1 MTGRPQNARSSA
13 FDPQVNDLLSR
24 MAMPRYA
31 RGHVSPVFLY
41 SVTIPMGILCSDMCD
56 HRDLWRSCAA
66 NARLI
71 HVLEAD
77 LRILVLRGS
86 VMEIMGSGH
95 NNTVLHNRN
104 SESPGPISNRATC
117 LAHHSPPTPV
127 APISLIESPISTSD
141 RLAVQCCALI
151 GRVHTVPFTV
161 RNSCRRLRLQFP
173 TAWFTVG
180 TFVLVA
186 FCN

>member
-1 MTGRPQNARSSA
+1 
-13 FDPQVNDLLSR
+13 
-24 MAMPRYA
+24 
-31 RGHVSPVFLY
+31 
-41 SVTIPMGILCSDMCD
+41 MGILCSDMCD

-104 SESPGPISNRATC
+104 IHYVRQQQRDG
-117 LAHHSPPTPV
+117 V
-127 APISLIESPISTSD
+127 ISLEYINSADNPADLFTKVLDDALFTKHRDVLVTDPPGGPCYGDDAAPAATACAMSRNHPMYGDAQQKKLKFCTTRPIWMGSTSYK
-141 RLAVQCCALI
+141 RTCSRCTGQLSGRALAVL
-151 GRVHTVPFTV
+151 
-161 RNSCRRLRLQFP
+161 
-173 TAWFTVG
+173 
-180 TFVLVA
+180 
-186 FCN
+186 

>member
-1 MTGRPQNARSSA
+1 MTGRPQINARSSA
-13 FDPQVNDLLSR
+13 FDPQVDLPSH

-86 VMEIMGSGH
+86 VMEVMGSGH
-95 NNTVLHNRN
+95 NNTVFHNRN
-104 SESPGPISNRATC
+104 IPLVPPAGHRTRCGNRRMSSLSC
-117 LAHHSPPTPV
+117 PCGRRGRLVPV
-127 APISLIESPISTSD
+127 RENKIAP
-141 RLAVQCCALI
+141 
-151 GRVHTVPFTV
+151 
-161 RNSCRRLRLQFP
+161 
-173 TAWFTVG
+173 
-180 TFVLVA
+180 
-186 FCN
+186 

>member
-1 MTGRPQNARSSA
+1 MRSSA

-56 HRDLWRSCAA
+56 HRDSRHSCAA

-104 SESPGPISNRATC
+104 RLWTRSTLHSDGAPTRGVFSPAGGVRSAAAVMSVAGGTCRAALSSRRGCDSGRRQMRRDRYQLTR
-117 LAHHSPPTPV
+117 PPR
-127 APISLIESPISTSD
+127 D
-141 RLAVQCCALI
+141 
-151 GRVHTVPFTV
+151 TV
-161 RNSCRRLRLQFP
+161 RGPPARPFWRY
-173 TAWFTVG
+173 V
-180 TFVLVA
+180 
-186 FCN
+186 

>member
-1 MTGRPQNARSSA
+1 MRSSA

-77 LRILVLRGS
+77 LRILVLRGG

-104 SESPGPISNRATC
+104 TYLLMTFLFI
-117 LAHHSPPTPV
+117 
-127 APISLIESPISTSD
+127 PISTRS
-141 RLAVQCCALI
+141 
-151 GRVHTVPFTV
+151 PY
-161 RNSCRRLRLQFP
+161 
-173 TAWFTVG
+173 
-180 TFVLVA
+180 
-186 FCN
+186 